1 MKTSS
6 IVNRAKHLAL
16 LLVLLLPAITWSD
29 TLFDPPP
36 ARSRNS
42 IAEPTNP
49 GTGVGSIAADFSVSP
64 SGQPPTAFRL
74 RCLRLMV
81 RTTYS
86 LHVQCTTS
94 IDIPASA
101 FGYRIKLKK
110 RRYMNK

>member
-16 LLVLLLPAITWSD
+16 LLVLLLPAIAWSD

-64 SGQPPTAFRL
+64 SGAA
-74 RCLRLMV
+74 
-81 RTTYS
+81 TYS
-86 LHVQCTTS
+86 IPIKVPPANGGVQPTLCMFSARHLS
-94 IDIPASA
+94 IFQHQLLATVLS
-101 FGYRIKLKK
+101 
-110 RRYMNK
+110 